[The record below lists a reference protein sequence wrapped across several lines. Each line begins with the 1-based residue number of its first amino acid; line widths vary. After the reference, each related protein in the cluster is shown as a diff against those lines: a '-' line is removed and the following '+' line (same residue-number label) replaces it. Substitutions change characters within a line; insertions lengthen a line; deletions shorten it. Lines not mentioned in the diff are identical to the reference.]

1 MARSLSLVSSLSAA
15 VALVSIS
22 VSVFGCGAGNSGS
35 GPGIVFDAC
44 APLSLQLDDGDTP
57 DQAQAIG
64 AALDLWNSR
73 AGTQLSI
80 ANTSASANGSPG
92 MVPLHF
98 QSAAAPFH
106 GLYDPTTGQVFIN
119 DDLVDHPRVVTIAH
133 EVGHVMGLV
142 HISPDQRAS
151 VMNPGNLVVEPT
163 ADDVGALAA
172 LWGACR

>member
-1 MARSLSLVSSLSAA
+1 MRTFVARRLSLVPAVSAIAAWACLAGCSADNSST
-15 VALVSIS
+15 
-22 VSVFGCGAGNSGS
+22 

-44 APLSLQLDDGDTP
+44 APLSLQLDQGDTA
-57 DQAQAIG
+57 DQMQAI
-64 AALDLWNSR
+64 ASAIDLWNSR
-73 AGTQLSI
+73 AGTRLSI
-80 ANTSASANGSPG
+80 VNGAVTGSPG

-98 QSAAAPFH
+98 QAAAAPFH

-119 DDLVDHPRVVTIAH
+119 DDLVDHQRVVTIAH

-151 VMNPGNLVVEPT
+151 VMNPGNLDVEPT
-163 ADDVGALAA
+163 AADVGALSA